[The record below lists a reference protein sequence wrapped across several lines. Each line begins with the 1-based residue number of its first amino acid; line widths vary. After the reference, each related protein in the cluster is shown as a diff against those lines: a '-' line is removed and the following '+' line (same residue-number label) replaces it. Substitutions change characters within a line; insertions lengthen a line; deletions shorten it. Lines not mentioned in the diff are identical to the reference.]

1 MFSQVQKVPNWRQGV
16 GHRALRK
23 KNFRPKCQRG
33 EKSRF
38 EVSELKWN
46 DNFWINLDMG
56 MGQYLLIHI
65 NTISGMNIHKSQ
77 LFWGSLGTRVLTH
90 PHICFAAPF
99 RRVEVKSSRA
109 ALAAAK
115 VEGASRWL
123 SFGDWEWVKTKEPR
137 FDFYGFLWTW
147 MDLSHDFLK
156 WKFMEMLFAIEWDRM
171 GIMGMG
177 MAQNLC
183 FVFPTYLGGWTSTI
197 YFGLNRKVPG
207 FWPIACCIICITIW
221 PYYVY
226 IYIL

>member
-1 MFSQVQKVPNWRQGV
+1 M
-16 GHRALRK
+16 
-23 KNFRPKCQRG
+23 
-33 EKSRF
+33 
-38 EVSELKWN
+38 
-46 DNFWINLDMG
+46 
-56 MGQYLLIHI
+56 
-65 NTISGMNIHKSQ
+65 T
-77 LFWGSLGTRVLTH
+77 WGSPGVQAFDPAL
-90 PHICFAAPF
+90 F

-115 VEGASRWL
+115 VEGGRWL

-183 FVFPTYLGGWTSTI
+183 FVFPTYLGEWTSTS

-207 FWPIACCIICITIW
+207 FWPIAFCIICITIW
-221 PYYVY
+221 PYYIYY
-226 IYIL
+226 IYIYYR